1 MITIFVPALRLIVQN
16 IGVQAGSGFGIIIIQ
31 CSQVITVLGGPA
43 GYLLAC
49 NSFAAEVVEPSER
62 TATLGRLTGCS
73 LFGTSAGFL
82 LGGLISDSYGIIAPF
97 RVAVVLFMA
106 SVAYAAFFLP
116 HVPLNKE
123 IEAKASASLKTF
135 FDPLKIFVP
144 QKWRLPNG
152 KVQREYGT
160 MLVGIG
166 VFLGIFA
173 TGYIPVL
180 LQMYSTDAFGFTPNE
195 NGWLISLNCLVRG
208 LFLTLAF
215 PAIISR
221 GRKWK
226 DSRLKPEQ
234 SAPRRHSKDID
245 YLPSTLAEL
254 ASVPGGSPSTFDGNG
269 DVCFRSVLHQVLAC
283 RRRYPDGLC
292 NLDKQRLADVFGG
305 CCYPFGG
312 GRGFFCKGNDPT
324 DV

>member
-1 MITIFVPALRLIVQN
+1 
-16 IGVQAGSGFGIIIIQ
+16 
-31 CSQVITVLGGPA
+31 
-43 GYLLAC
+43 
-49 NSFAAEVVEPSER
+49 
-62 TATLGRLTGCS
+62 
-73 LFGTSAGFL
+73 
-82 LGGLISDSYGIIAPF
+82 
-97 RVAVVLFMA
+97 VLFMA

-135 FDPLKIFVP
+135 FDPLRIFVP

-221 GRKWK
+221 GRKWT

-254 ASVPGGSPSTFDGNG
+254 ASVPGGDNDETEPIDPPPPSTETETYAFDLFYIKFSLVADGILTACATLTNQG
-269 DVCFRSVLHQVLAC
+269 WQMYLVAVVIPLAAGAGSSAKGTILQMCEPDQRADALGAISLVEMLARLSTSKFRSAWRSTSERLMLT
-283 RRRYPDGLC
+283 
-292 NLDKQRLADVFGG
+292 DK
-305 CCYPFGG
+305 
-312 GRGFFCKGNDPT
+312 
-324 DV
+324 